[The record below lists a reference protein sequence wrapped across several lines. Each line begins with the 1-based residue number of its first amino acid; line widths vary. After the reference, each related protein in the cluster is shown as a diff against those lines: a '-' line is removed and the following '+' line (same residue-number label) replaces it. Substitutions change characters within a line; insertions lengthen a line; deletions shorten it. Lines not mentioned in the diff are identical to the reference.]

1 MKPLGTNNA
10 VENGLT
16 TPKSAFG
23 KLISQCGLSTKSLK
37 PRGIY
42 NTRENVISANK
53 SAFVPTNSPSGVAT
67 KNRPSIALLCKHQRT
82 KQPLG
87 QVQNFGL
94 KQLELSSDDQRLI
107 SIPSKQLLNFKLKNM
122 ILIASFFW
130 RLTPN

>member
-10 VENGLT
+10 AENELT

-42 NTRENVISANK
+42 NTRENVISASK
-53 SAFVPTNSPSGVAT
+53 SAFVTTNSPSRVAT
-67 KNRPSIALLCKHQRT
+67 KNKFSIALLCQHQRT

-87 QVQNFGL
+87 HLQKCGL
-94 KQLELSSDDQRLI
+94 
-107 SIPSKQLLNFKLKNM
+107 
-122 ILIASFFW
+122 
-130 RLTPN
+130 